1 MSGGGCAIY
10 TPLVAAFTLTSI
22 TSPARKMRIL
32 LRLLRYALYFA
43 LAGALIGALALGT
56 AYWLIAPRLPSVETL
71 KDVRLQVPLRI
82 YSADDK
88 LIAAFGETK
97 RTPVRIEDVPDKLK
111 QAFLAAED
119 ADFYSHRGIDV
130 SGIFRAMWLVIS
142 TGSKHVAGGSTIT
155 QQVARNFFLSPEV
168 SYTRKLSEI
177 FLAFRIESA
186 LTKDEILELYLNKI
200 FLGHRSYGVSA
211 AAEFYYGKTL
221 DALTIPECAM
231 LASLPKFPST
241 GNPISNPTRAIER
254 RNYVLGR
261 MLENRFID
269 QPTYEAAVKSVDA
282 AFPHEPPVEV
292 DAPYFA
298 EMVRLEAMERLGNNA
313 LTDGYVVKTTLDST
327 RQEAANKALRGDLIT
342 YDQRHGYRGPE
353 AHVELAA
360 DAGKEAWESALLD
373 YHSIGG
379 LMPAV
384 VTDVDAS
391 NADVY
396 TSDGTKIALDL
407 SAVEWARPRIDE
419 DRRGAT
425 PKHVSDVLKRGDIVR
440 VQLVT
445 KAEKNEKN
453 EKADKADKV
462 EDTKKT
468 YWMLSQMPVA
478 ESAFVAIN
486 PEDGAI
492 ETLVGGFSF
501 LRSKFNRVTQS
512 NRSPGSGFKPF
523 LYSAAFEHGFTP
535 ASVVN
540 DAPVVFPDPSKP
552 NGLWTPKNDDD
563 TFQGPIRL
571 REALV
576 KSVNLVSVR
585 VLDAIGVHYAREY
598 ITRFG
603 LPADQIPE
611 NLSMA
616 LGTASVSPLIMAR
629 GYAVFANGGFLVDP
643 YFVREID
650 DRDGKVVYTAD
661 PAVACAAC
669 AERQGADAVQTPTSA
684 TAATTNPLNPIA
696 SATAA
701 TTPAARPQGQPHLAP
716 RVIDAR
722 NAYLITSLMR
732 DVVRRGT
739 GAAAMVLKRN
749 DLAGKTGSTND
760 HRDAWFTGFNAKV
773 VASCWVGFDDFGSL
787 GRGEFGAK
795 AALPIWIDFMR
806 TALKEVPEQPFDM
819 PPGISKVRIDPATG
833 ALASSADP
841 GAILE
846 VLKSEDV
853 ARLAAQPPAEQQQG
867 EQREAYDVF

>member
-1 MSGGGCAIY
+1 
-10 TPLVAAFTLTSI
+10 
-22 TSPARKMRIL
+22 MRIL
-32 LRLLRYALYFA
+32 LRLLRYALYLA
-43 LAGALIGALALGT
+43 LAGALAGVLALGT
-56 AYWLIAPRLPSVETL
+56 AYWLISPRLPSVDTL

-111 QAFLAAED
+111 RAFLAAED
-119 ADFYSHRGIDV
+119 ADFYTHRGIDV
-130 SGIFRAMWLVIS
+130 GGIFRAVWLVIT

-221 DALTIPECAM
+221 DQLTIPECAM

-269 QPTYEAAVKSVDA
+269 QATYDTAVKSVDT
-282 AFPHEPPVEV
+282 AFPHEAPVEV
-292 DAPYFA
+292 DATYFA
-298 EMVRLEAMERLGNNA
+298 EMVRLEAMDRLGNNA
-313 LTDGYVVKTTLDST
+313 LTDGYIVKTTLDSA
-327 RQEAANKALRGDLIT
+327 RQEAANKALRSDLVT

-353 AHVELAA
+353 AHVDLAA
-360 DAGKEAWESALLD
+360 GSGKTEWESALLD
-373 YHSIGG
+373 YHSFAG
-379 LMPAV
+379 LIPAI
-384 VTDVDAS
+384 VTDVDA
-391 NADVY
+391 AAAIVY
-396 TSDGTKIALDL
+396 TSEGQKVALDL
-407 SAVEWARPRIDE
+407 SALEWARPRIDE

-425 PKHVSDVLKRGDIVR
+425 PKRVSDVLKRGDIVR

-445 KAEKNEKN
+445 RAEKNEKN

-462 EDTKKT
+462 AEKTEKT
-468 YWMLSQMPVA
+468 YWMLSQMPAA
-478 ESAFVAIN
+478 ESAFVALS

-492 ETLVGGFSF
+492 EALVGGFSF

-535 ASVVN
+535 ATVVN

-552 NGLWTPKNDDD
+552 NGLWMPKNDDD
-563 TFQGPIRL
+563 TFQGPVRL

-576 KSVNLVSVR
+576 KSINLVSVR

-603 LPADQIPE
+603 LPAEQIPE

-629 GYAVFANGGFLVDP
+629 GYAVFANGGYLIDP

-661 PAVACAAC
+661 PAVACATC
-669 AERQGADAVQTPTSA
+669 AERQGADTAQSSSKATSA
-684 TAATTNPLNPIA
+684 TTSPLNPIG
-696 SATAA
+696 SAAA
-701 TTPAARPQGQPHLAP
+701 APTPPARPPGQPHLAP
-716 RVIDAR
+716 RVIDVR
-722 NAYLITSLMR
+722 NAYLVTSLMR
-732 DVVRRGT
+732 DVIRRGT

-760 HRDAWFTGFNAKV
+760 HRDAWFTGFNAKL

-787 GRGEFGAK
+787 GHGEFGAK

-806 TALKEVPEQPFDM
+806 TALKDVPEQPFDM

-833 ALASSADP
+833 ALASSADS

-853 ARLAAQPPAEQQQG
+853 ARLAAQPPQEQQQS

>member
-1 MSGGGCAIY
+1 
-10 TPLVAAFTLTSI
+10 
-22 TSPARKMRIL
+22 MRIL
-32 LRLLRYALYFA
+32 LRFVRYALYLA
-43 LAGALIGALALGT
+43 LAGVLAGVLAIGT
-56 AYWLIAPRLPSVETL
+56 AYWLISPRLPSVETL
-71 KDVRLQVPLRI
+71 KDVRLQVPLKI

-97 RTPVRIEDVPDKLK
+97 RTPVRIQDVPERLK

-119 ADFYSHRGIDV
+119 ADFYTHSGIDV
-130 SGIFRAMWLVIS
+130 GGIFRAVWLMVT
-142 TGSKHVAGGSTIT
+142 TGSKHVPGGSTIT

-186 LTKDEILELYLNKI
+186 LTKDEIFELYLNKI

-221 DALTIPECAM
+221 DQLSIPECAM

-241 GNPISNPTRAIER
+241 GNPISNPTRAVER

-269 QPTYEAAVKSVDA
+269 QAAYDVALKEPDL

-313 LTDGYVVKTTLDST
+313 LTDGYVVKTTLDSGA
-327 RQEAANKALRGDLIT
+327 QEAANQSLRTDLMA

-353 AHVELAA
+353 AHVDLADGAQQTDWDKALIDYRPLAGLVPALVTQTSKTSATLYMPDGKSATLELP
-360 DAGKEAWESALLD
+360 
-373 YHSIGG
+373 G
-379 LMPAV
+379 L
-384 VTDVDAS
+384 S
-391 NADVY
+391 
-396 TSDGTKIALDL
+396 
-407 SAVEWARPRIDE
+407 WARAHLDE
-419 DRRGAT
+419 DRRGAA
-425 PKHVSDVLKRGDIVR
+425 PKQVDEVLKRGDIVR
-440 VQLVT
+440 LT
-445 KAEKNEKN
+445 R
-453 EKADKADKV
+453 D
-462 EDTKKT
+462 
-468 YWMLSQMPVA
+468 A
-478 ESAFVAIN
+478 ESGNWKLTQIPAAEAAFVALD

-492 ETLVGGFSF
+492 KTLVGGFSF

-523 LYSAAFEHGFTP
+523 LYSAAFDHGFTP

-540 DAPVVFPDPSKP
+540 DAPLVFPDPSKP

-563 TFQGPIRL
+563 TFQGPMRL

-603 LPADQIPE
+603 FAPDQIPE
-611 NLSMA
+611 SLSMA
-616 LGTASVSPLIMAR
+616 LGTASVSPMTMAR
-629 GYAVFANGGFLVDP
+629 GYAVFANGGYLIDP

-661 PAVACAAC
+661 PALACAHC
-669 AERQGADAVQTPTSA
+669 AEREAAANTTPPPPISTTTSA
-684 TAATTNPLNPIA
+684 LNPIGNA
-696 SATAA
+696 SAAA
-701 TTPAARPQGQPHLAP
+701 TPPARAQGQPHLAP
-716 RVIDAR
+716 RAIDPR
-722 NAYLITSLMR
+722 NAYLVTSLMR

-760 HRDAWFTGFNAKV
+760 HRDAWFSGFNAKL

-787 GRGEFGAK
+787 GHGEFGAK

-806 TALKEVPEQPFDM
+806 IALKDVPEQPFDM
-819 PPGISKVRIDPATG
+819 PPGISKVRIDPSSGT
-833 ALASSADP
+833 LASASDP
-841 GAILE
+841 DAILE

-853 ARLAAQPPAEQQQG
+853 ARLAAQPPPDEQQNG

>member
-1 MSGGGCAIY
+1 
-10 TPLVAAFTLTSI
+10 
-22 TSPARKMRIL
+22 MRIL
-32 LRLLRYALYFA
+32 LRLLRYALVLA
-43 LAGALIGALALGT
+43 LAGAVLGALAIGT
-56 AYWLIAPRLPSVETL
+56 AYWLISPRLPSVETL
-71 KDVRLQVPLRI
+71 KDVRLQVPLRV

-88 LIAAFGETK
+88 LVAAFGETK
-97 RTPVRIEDVPDKLK
+97 RTPVRIQDVPDRLK

-119 ADFYSHRGIDV
+119 ADFYSHKGIDV
-130 SGIFRAMWLVIS
+130 GGIFRAVWLVIT

-177 FLAFRIESA
+177 FLAFRIENA

-200 FLGHRSYGVSA
+200 FLGHRSYGVAA

-221 DALTIPECAM
+221 GELTIPESAM

-241 GNPISNPTRAIER
+241 GNPISNPTRAVER

-269 QPTYEAAVKSVDA
+269 QPAYDAAMKAPDA

-313 LTDGYVVKTTLDST
+313 LTDGYVVKTTLDSAK
-327 RQEAANKALRGDLIT
+327 QDAANRALRTDLLI
-342 YDQRHGYRGPE
+342 YDQRHGYRGAE
-353 AHVELAA
+353 AHVDLG
-360 DAGKEAWESALLD
+360 AGSNQAEWDKALLD
-373 YHSIGG
+373 YRPLAG
-379 LMPAV
+379 LVPGI
-384 VTDVDAS
+384 VTRVDAS
-391 NADVY
+391 AATVY
-396 TSDGTKIALDL
+396 AFDGQTIDLDL
-407 SAVEWARPRIDE
+407 SAVEWARPHIDE

-425 PKHVSDVLKRGDIVR
+425 PKHVDEVLKRGDIIR
-440 VQLVT
+440 LQHNDTTL
-445 KAEKNEKN
+445 A
-453 EKADKADKV
+453 ADKNDKS
-462 EDTKKT
+462 TKDDKT
-468 YWMLSQMPVA
+468 QKVVRAPWTLAQLPVA
-478 ESAFVAIN
+478 EAAFVALD

-512 NRSPGSGFKPF
+512 NRSPGSSFKPF

-540 DAPVVFPDPSKP
+540 DAPLVFPDPSKP

-603 LPADQIPE
+603 LAPDQIPE

-616 LGTASVSPLIMAR
+616 LGTASVSPLVMAR
-629 GYAVFANGGFLVDP
+629 GYAVFANGGYLVDP

-650 DRDGKVVYTAD
+650 DRDGNVVWKAD
-661 PAVACAAC
+661 PAVACATC
-669 AERQGADAVQTPTSA
+669 AERQAADTAEAPRTTGATTSA
-684 TAATTNPLNPIA
+684 LNPIA
-696 SATAA
+696 SASAAA
-701 TTPAARPQGQPHLAP
+701 TPPARPAGQPHLAP
-716 RVIDAR
+716 RVIDVR
-722 NAYLITSLMR
+722 NAYLVSSLMR

-760 HRDAWFTGFNAKV
+760 HRDAWFTGFNAKL

-806 TALKEVPEQPFDM
+806 AALKDVPEQPFDM
-819 PPGISKVRIDPATG
+819 PPGISKVRIDPGTG
-833 ALASSADP
+833 ALASAADG

-853 ARLAAQPPAEQQQG
+853 ARLAAQPPQDLQQNG

>member
-1 MSGGGCAIY
+1 
-10 TPLVAAFTLTSI
+10 
-22 TSPARKMRIL
+22 MRIL
-32 LRLLRYALYFA
+32 LRLLRYALYLA
-43 LAGALIGALALGT
+43 LAGALAGALALGT

-71 KDVRLQVPLRI
+71 KDVRLQVPLRV
-82 YSADDK
+82 YASDGK

-97 RTPVRIEDVPDKLK
+97 RTPTRIQDVPERLK

-119 ADFYSHRGIDV
+119 ADFYTHSGIDV
-130 SGIFRAMWLVIS
+130 GGIFRAVWLVIT

-177 FLAFRIESA
+177 FLAFRIENA

-200 FLGHRSYGVSA
+200 FLGHRSYGVAA

-221 DALTIPECAM
+221 ADLSIPECAM

-241 GNPISNPTRAIER
+241 GNPISNPPRAIER

-261 MLENRFID
+261 MLDNHFID
-269 QPTYEAAVKSVDA
+269 QATYDAAVKSPDGA
-282 AFPHEPPVEV
+282 YPHEPPVEV
-292 DAPYFA
+292 DAPYLA
-298 EMVRLEAMERLGNNA
+298 EMVRQEAMERLGNTA
-313 LTDGYVVKTTLDST
+313 LTDGYVVKTTIDSA
-327 RQEAANKALRGDLIT
+327 RQEAANAALRHDLMV
-342 YDQRHGYRGPE
+342 YDQRHGYRGAE
-353 AHVELAA
+353 AHVDLPAAAAAA
-360 DAGKEAWESALLD
+360 DWDKALLD
-373 YHSIGG
+373 YRPVAG
-379 LMPAV
+379 LVPGI
-384 VTDVDAS
+384 VTQVDAEAA
-391 NADVY
+391 NVY
-396 TSDGTKIALDL
+396 LSDGKAVTLDL
-407 SAVEWARPRIDE
+407 SAVDWARPHIDE
-419 DRRGAT
+419 DRRGAA
-425 PKHVSDVLKRGDIVR
+425 PKHVADVLKRGDIIR
-440 VQLVT
+440 LVHNEKPDDADDAGAKKGDKDK
-445 KAEKNEKN
+445 KAEKA
-453 EKADKADKV
+453 EKAPPPWTLAQV
-462 EDTKKT
+462 
-468 YWMLSQMPVA
+468 PAA
-478 ESAFVAIN
+478 EAAIVAID
-486 PEDGAI
+486 PHDGAI

-540 DAPVVFPDPSKP
+540 DAPLVFPDPSKP

-585 VLDAIGVHYAREY
+585 VLDAIGLHYAREY

-603 LPADQIPE
+603 FAPDQIPE

-616 LGTASVSPLIMAR
+616 LGTASVSPLSMAR

-650 DRDGKVVYTAD
+650 DRDGNVVYQAN
-661 PAVACAAC
+661 PAIACADC
-669 AERQGADAVQTPTSA
+669 SDNGGAGAPPA
-684 TAATTNPLNPIA
+684 TAAATSLNPIGTA
-696 SATAA
+696 KAAA
-701 TTPAARPQGQPHLAP
+701 TPAPGQPHLAP

-722 NAYLITSLMR
+722 NAYLVTSLMR
-732 DVVRRGT
+732 DVIRRGT
-739 GAAAMVLKRN
+739 GSAAMVLKRN

-760 HRDAWFTGFNAKV
+760 HRDAWFTGFDAKL

-806 TALKEVPEQPFDM
+806 VALKDVPEQPFDM
-819 PPGISKVRIDPATG
+819 PPGISKVRIDPASG
-833 ALASSADP
+833 ALAAAGDP

-846 VLKSEDV
+846 VLKTEDV
-853 ARLAAQPPAEQQQG
+853 ARLEAQPPQEQQQG

>member
-1 MSGGGCAIY
+1 
-10 TPLVAAFTLTSI
+10 
-22 TSPARKMRIL
+22 MRIL
-32 LRLLRYALYFA
+32 LRFVRYALYLA
-43 LAGALIGALALGT
+43 LAGVLAGVLAIGT
-56 AYWLIAPRLPSVETL
+56 AYWLISPRLPSVETL
-71 KDVRLQVPLRI
+71 KDVRLQVPLKI
-82 YSADDK
+82 YSADNK

-97 RTPVRIEDVPDKLK
+97 RTPVRIQDVPERLK

-119 ADFYSHRGIDV
+119 ADFYTHSGIDV
-130 SGIFRAMWLVIS
+130 GGIFRAVWLMVT
-142 TGSKHVAGGSTIT
+142 TGSKHVPGGSTIT

-186 LTKDEILELYLNKI
+186 LTKDEIFELYLNKI

-221 DALTIPECAM
+221 DQLSIPECAM

-241 GNPISNPTRAIER
+241 GNPISNPTRAVER

-269 QPTYEAAVKSVDA
+269 QAAYDVALKEPDL

-313 LTDGYVVKTTLDST
+313 LTDGYVVKTTLDSGA
-327 RQEAANKALRGDLIT
+327 QEAANQSLRTDLMA

-353 AHVELAA
+353 AHVDLADGAQQTDWDKALIDYRPLAGLVPALVTQTSKTSATLYMPDGKSATLELP
-360 DAGKEAWESALLD
+360 
-373 YHSIGG
+373 G
-379 LMPAV
+379 L
-384 VTDVDAS
+384 S
-391 NADVY
+391 
-396 TSDGTKIALDL
+396 
-407 SAVEWARPRIDE
+407 WARAHLDE
-419 DRRGAT
+419 DRRGAA
-425 PKHVSDVLKRGDIVR
+425 PKQVDEVLKRGDIVR
-440 VQLVT
+440 LT
-445 KAEKNEKN
+445 R
-453 EKADKADKV
+453 D
-462 EDTKKT
+462 
-468 YWMLSQMPVA
+468 A
-478 ESAFVAIN
+478 ESGNWKLTQIPAAEAAFVALD

-492 ETLVGGFSF
+492 KTLVGGFSF

-523 LYSAAFEHGFTP
+523 LYSAAFDHGFTP

-540 DAPVVFPDPSKP
+540 DAPLVFPDPSKP

-563 TFQGPIRL
+563 TFQGPMRL

-603 LPADQIPE
+603 FAPDQIPE
-611 NLSMA
+611 SLSMA
-616 LGTASVSPLIMAR
+616 LGTASVSPMTMAR
-629 GYAVFANGGFLVDP
+629 GYAVFANGGYLIDP

-661 PAVACAAC
+661 PALACAHC
-669 AERQGADAVQTPTSA
+669 AEREAAANTTPPPPISTTTSA
-684 TAATTNPLNPIA
+684 LNPIGNA
-696 SATAA
+696 SAAA
-701 TTPAARPQGQPHLAP
+701 TPPARAQGQPHLAP
-716 RVIDAR
+716 RAIDPR
-722 NAYLITSLMR
+722 NAYLVTSLMR

-760 HRDAWFTGFNAKV
+760 HRDAWFSGFNAKL

-787 GRGEFGAK
+787 GHGEFGAK

-806 TALKEVPEQPFDM
+806 IALKDVPEQPFDM
-819 PPGISKVRIDPATG
+819 PPGISKVRIDPSSGT
-833 ALASSADP
+833 LASASDP
-841 GAILE
+841 DAILE

-853 ARLAAQPPAEQQQG
+853 ARLAAQPPPDEQQNG

>member
-1 MSGGGCAIY
+1 
-10 TPLVAAFTLTSI
+10 
-22 TSPARKMRIL
+22 MRIL
-32 LRLLRYALYFA
+32 LRLLRYVLYLA
-43 LAGALIGALALGT
+43 LAGALAGALALGT

-88 LIAAFGETK
+88 LVAAFGETK
-97 RTPVRIEDVPDKLK
+97 RTPVRIQDVPLGLK

-130 SGIFRAMWLVIS
+130 GGIFRAVWLVIT

-177 FLAFRIESA
+177 FLAFRIENA

-221 DALTIPECAM
+221 DQLTVAECAM

-241 GNPISNPTRAIER
+241 GNPISNPPRAIER

-261 MLENRFID
+261 MLDNGFID
-269 QPTYEAAVKSVDA
+269 QAAYDA
-282 AFPHEPPVEV
+282 AMKSPDLAYAHEPPVEV

-313 LTDGYVVKTTLDST
+313 LTDGYVVKTTLDSVA
-327 RQEAANKALRGDLIT
+327 QDAANKALRGDLMT

-353 AHVELAA
+353 AHADLASNDKAEL
-360 DAGKEAWESALLD
+360 DKALLD
-373 YHSIGG
+373 YRPLAG
-379 LMPAV
+379 LIPGIVTKTDAANATVYLFDGSTITLGMP
-384 VTDVDAS
+384 S
-391 NADVY
+391 
-396 TSDGTKIALDL
+396 
-407 SAVEWARPRIDE
+407 VEWARPHIDE

-425 PKHVSDVLKRGDIVR
+425 PKHVDDVLKRGDIVR
-440 VQLVT
+440 LLH
-445 KAEKNEKN
+445 NEKLDVSDRDEAPAKD
-453 EKADKADKV
+453 EKPAKPEK
-462 EDTKKT
+462 ERPE
-468 YWMLSQMPVA
+468 WMLAQLPAA
-478 ESAFVAIN
+478 EAAFVAIS

-492 ETLVGGFSF
+492 KTLVGGFSF

-523 LYSAAFEHGFTP
+523 IYSAAFEHGFTP

-540 DAPVVFPDPSKP
+540 DAPLVFPDPSKP

-603 LPADQIPE
+603 FTPDQIPE
-611 NLSMA
+611 TLSMA
-616 LGTASVSPLIMAR
+616 LGTASVSPLTMAR
-629 GYAVFANGGFLVDP
+629 GYAVFANGGYLIDP
-643 YFVREID
+643 YFVTEID
-650 DRDGKVVYTAD
+650 DRDGKVVYTAT
-661 PAVACAAC
+661 PALACANC
-669 AERQGADAVQTPTSA
+669 AERAAADAAAAPARSDASA
-684 TAATTNPLNPIA
+684 STLNPIGTA
-696 SATAA
+696 KAAA
-701 TTPAARPQGQPHLAP
+701 TPPAANGQAPRLAP
-716 RVIDAR
+716 RVIDVR
-722 NAYLITSLMR
+722 NAYLVSSLMR

-739 GAAAMVLKRN
+739 GSAAMVLKRN

-760 HRDAWFTGFNAKV
+760 HRDAWFTGFNSKL

-806 TALKEVPEQPFDM
+806 VALKDVPEQPFDM
-819 PPGISKVRIDPATG
+819 PPGISKVRIDPASGT
-833 ALASSADP
+833 LASAADS

-853 ARLAAQPPAEQQQG
+853 ARLASQPPAEQQQG

>member
-1 MSGGGCAIY
+1 
-10 TPLVAAFTLTSI
+10 
-22 TSPARKMRIL
+22 
-32 LRLLRYALYFA
+32 LRYALYLA
-43 LAGALIGALALGT
+43 LAGALAGALALGT
-56 AYWLIAPRLPSVETL
+56 AYWLISPRLPSVETL
-71 KDVRLQVPLRI
+71 KDVRLQVPLRV
-82 YSADDK
+82 YTSDGK

-97 RTPVRIEDVPDKLK
+97 RTPIRIQDVPIQVK

-119 ADFYSHRGIDV
+119 ADFYSHSGIDV
-130 SGIFRAMWLVIS
+130 GGIFRAVWLVIT

-177 FLAFRIESA
+177 FLAFRIENA

-200 FLGHRSYGVSA
+200 FLGHRSYGVAA

-221 DALTIPECAM
+221 DELSIPECAM
-231 LASLPKFPST
+231 LAALPKFPST
-241 GNPISNPTRAIER
+241 GNPISNLPRAIER

-261 MLENRFID
+261 MLDNHFID
-269 QPTYEAAVKSVDA
+269 QASYDAAVKAPDA
-282 AFPHEPPVEV
+282 AYAHEPPVEV
-292 DAPYFA
+292 DAPYLA
-298 EMVRLEAMERLGNNA
+298 EMVRQEAMERLGNTA
-313 LTDGYVVKTTLDST
+313 LTDGYVVKTTIDSA
-327 RQEAANKALRGDLIT
+327 RQEAASAALRRDLMA

-353 AHVELAA
+353 AHVDLPASAA
-360 DAGKEAWESALLD
+360 TADWDKALLD
-373 YHSIGG
+373 YRPLAG
-379 LMPAV
+379 LVPGI

-391 NADVY
+391 AANVY
-396 TSDGTKIALDL
+396 LFDGKAVTLDL
-407 SAVEWARPRIDE
+407 SAVDWARPHIDE
-419 DRRGAT
+419 DRRGAA
-425 PKHVSDVLKRGDIVR
+425 PKHVADVLKRGDIIR
-440 VQLVT
+440 LVH
-445 KAEKNEKN
+445 NEKPDAADDADAAKKGDRN
-453 EKADKADKV
+453 TKTEKTRTEKAPPPWTLAQV
-462 EDTKKT
+462 
-468 YWMLSQMPVA
+468 PAA
-478 ESAFVAIN
+478 EAALVAID
-486 PEDGAI
+486 PHDGAI

-540 DAPVVFPDPSKP
+540 DAPLVFPDPSKP

-563 TFQGPIRL
+563 TFQGPMRL

-585 VLDAIGVHYAREY
+585 VLDAIGIHYAREY

-603 LPADQIPE
+603 FAPDQIPE

-616 LGTASVSPLIMAR
+616 LGTASVSPLSMAR
-629 GYAVFANGGFLVDP
+629 GFAVFANGGFLVDP
-643 YFVREID
+643 YVVREID
-650 DRDGKVVYTAD
+650 DRDGNVIYQAN
-661 PAVACAAC
+661 PAIACADC
-669 AERQGADAVQTPTSA
+669 AESGVANAPPA
-684 TAATTNPLNPIA
+684 TATATSLNPIGTA
-696 SATAA
+696 KAAA
-701 TTPAARPQGQPHLAP
+701 TPTPGQPHLAP

-722 NAYLITSLMR
+722 NAYLVTSLMR
-732 DVVRRGT
+732 DVIRRGT
-739 GAAAMVLKRN
+739 GSAAMVLKRN

-760 HRDAWFTGFNAKV
+760 HRDAWFTGFDAKL

-806 TALKEVPEQPFDM
+806 DALKDVPEQPFDM
-819 PPGISKVRIDPATG
+819 PPGISRVRIDPSSG
-833 ALASSADP
+833 ALAAAGDP

-846 VLKSEDV
+846 VLKTEDV
-853 ARLAAQPPAEQQQG
+853 ARLEAQPQQEQQQG

>member
-1 MSGGGCAIY
+1 
-10 TPLVAAFTLTSI
+10 
-22 TSPARKMRIL
+22 MRIL
-32 LRLLRYALYFA
+32 LRLLRYALYLA
-43 LAGALIGALALGT
+43 LAGALAGALALGT
-56 AYWLIAPRLPSVETL
+56 AYWLISPRLPSVETL
-71 KDVRLQVPLRI
+71 KDVRLQVPLRV
-82 YSADDK
+82 YTSDGK

-97 RTPVRIEDVPDKLK
+97 RTPIRIQDVPIQVK

-119 ADFYSHRGIDV
+119 ADFYSHSGIDV
-130 SGIFRAMWLVIS
+130 GGIFRAVWLVIT

-177 FLAFRIESA
+177 FLAFRIENA

-200 FLGHRSYGVSA
+200 FLGHRSYGVAA

-221 DALTIPECAM
+221 DELSIPECAM
-231 LASLPKFPST
+231 LAALPKFPST
-241 GNPISNPTRAIER
+241 GNPISNLPRAIER

-261 MLENRFID
+261 MLDNHFID
-269 QPTYEAAVKSVDA
+269 QASYDAAVKAPDA
-282 AFPHEPPVEV
+282 AYAHEPPIEV
-292 DAPYFA
+292 DAPYLA
-298 EMVRLEAMERLGNNA
+298 EMVRQEAMERLGNTA
-313 LTDGYVVKTTLDST
+313 LTDGYVVKTTIDSA
-327 RQEAANKALRGDLIT
+327 RQEAASAALRRDLMA

-353 AHVELAA
+353 AHVDLPASAA
-360 DAGKEAWESALLD
+360 TADWDKALLD
-373 YHSIGG
+373 YRPLAG
-379 LMPAV
+379 LVPGI

-391 NADVY
+391 AANVY
-396 TSDGTKIALDL
+396 LFDGKAVTLDL
-407 SAVEWARPRIDE
+407 SAVDWARPHIDE
-419 DRRGAT
+419 DRRGAA
-425 PKHVSDVLKRGDIVR
+425 PKHVADVLKRGDIIR
-440 VQLVT
+440 LVH
-445 KAEKNEKN
+445 NEKPDAADDADAAKKGDRN
-453 EKADKADKV
+453 TKTEKTRTEKAPPPWTLA
-462 EDTKKT
+462 
-468 YWMLSQMPVA
+468 QGPAA
-478 ESAFVAIN
+478 EAALVAID
-486 PEDGAI
+486 PHDGAI

-523 LYSAAFEHGFTP
+523 LYSSAFEHGFTP

-540 DAPVVFPDPSKP
+540 DAPLVFPDPSKP

-563 TFQGPIRL
+563 TFQGPMRL

-585 VLDAIGVHYAREY
+585 VLDAIGIHYAREY

-603 LPADQIPE
+603 FAPDQIPE

-616 LGTASVSPLIMAR
+616 LGTASVSPLSMAR
-629 GYAVFANGGFLVDP
+629 GFAVFANGGFLVDP

-650 DRDGKVVYTAD
+650 DRDGNVIYQAN
-661 PAVACAAC
+661 PAIACADC
-669 AERQGADAVQTPTSA
+669 AESGVANAPPA
-684 TAATTNPLNPIA
+684 TATATSLNPIGTA
-696 SATAA
+696 KAAA
-701 TTPAARPQGQPHLAP
+701 TPTPGQPHLAP

-722 NAYLITSLMR
+722 NAYLVTSLMR
-732 DVVRRGT
+732 DVIRRGT
-739 GAAAMVLKRN
+739 GSAAMVLKRN

-760 HRDAWFTGFNAKV
+760 HRDAWFTGFDAKL

-806 TALKEVPEQPFDM
+806 DALKDVPEQPFDM
-819 PPGISKVRIDPATG
+819 PPGISRVRIDPSSG
-833 ALASSADP
+833 ALAAAGDP

-846 VLKSEDV
+846 VLKTEDV
-853 ARLAAQPPAEQQQG
+853 ARLEAQPQQEQQQG

>member
-1 MSGGGCAIY
+1 
-10 TPLVAAFTLTSI
+10 
-22 TSPARKMRIL
+22 MRIL
-32 LRLLRYALYFA
+32 LRLLRYALYLA
-43 LAGALIGALALGT
+43 LAGVLMGALALGT
-56 AYWLIAPRLPSVETL
+56 AYWLISPRLPSVDTL
-71 KDVRLQVPLRI
+71 KDVRLQVPLKV
-82 YSADDK
+82 YTADDK

-97 RTPVRIEDVPDKLK
+97 RTPVRIQDVPDKLK

-119 ADFYSHRGIDV
+119 ADFYSHSGIDV
-130 SGIFRAMWLVIS
+130 GGIFRAVWLMIT

-177 FLAFRIESA
+177 FLAFRIENA

-200 FLGHRSYGVSA
+200 FLGHRSYGVAA

-221 DALTIPECAM
+221 DQLTIGECAT

-269 QPTYEAAVKSVDA
+269 QATYEAAVKAPEV

-298 EMVRLEAMERLGNNA
+298 EMVRIEAMERLGNNA

-327 RQEAANKALRGDLIT
+327 DQDAANRALRNDLMS
-342 YDQRHGYRGPE
+342 YDQRHGYRGAE
-353 AHVELAA
+353 AHVELAS
-360 DAGKEAWESALLD
+360 DATRPDFEKALIDYRTIAGLVPAIVTETGANSASLF
-373 YHSIGG
+373 
-379 LMPAV
+379 
-384 VTDVDAS
+384 
-391 NADVY
+391 
-396 TSDGTKIALDL
+396 TSDGKTLTLELAAID
-407 SAVEWARPRIDE
+407 WARTHIDE
-419 DRRGAT
+419 DRRGAA
-425 PKHVSDVLKRGDIVR
+425 PKHVDDVLKRGDIVR
-440 VQLVT
+440 LVH
-445 KAEKNEKN
+445 NEKT
-453 EKADKADKV
+453 EIADADKPKDAKADK
-462 EDTKKT
+462 KKDEKAARPE
-468 YWMLSQMPVA
+468 WVLAQMPAA
-478 ESAFVAIN
+478 EAAFVAIA

-492 ETLVGGFSF
+492 RTLVGGFSF

-523 LYSAAFEHGFTP
+523 IYSAAFEHGFTP

-540 DAPVVFPDPSKP
+540 DAPLVFPDPSKP
-552 NGLWTPKNDDD
+552 NGLWMPKNDDD

-603 LPADQIPE
+603 FSADQIPE
-611 NLSMA
+611 SLSMA
-616 LGTASVSPLIMAR
+616 LGTASVSPLTMAR
-629 GYAVFANGGFLVDP
+629 GYAVFANGGYLVDP

-650 DRDGKVVYTAD
+650 DRDGKVVYSAD
-661 PAVACAAC
+661 PVVACATC
-669 AERQGADAVQTPTSA
+669 TERQADATTAPRKPNTAAATTIALNPIGSAHA
-684 TAATTNPLNPIA
+684 TAAPAEPA
-696 SATAA
+696 RAA
-701 TTPAARPQGQPHLAP
+701 GQPHLAP
-716 RVIDAR
+716 RVIDVR
-722 NAYLITSLMR
+722 NAYLVSSLMR

-739 GAAAMVLKRN
+739 GAAAMTLKRN

-760 HRDAWFTGFNAKV
+760 HRDAWFTGFNSKL

-806 TALKEVPEQPFDM
+806 IALKDVPEQPFDM
-819 PPGISKVRIDPATG
+819 PQGISKVRIDPSSG
-833 ALASSADP
+833 ALASSSDG

-846 VLKSEDV
+846 VMKSEDV
-853 ARLAAQPPAEQQQG
+853 ARLAEQPPQDQQQQG

>member
-1 MSGGGCAIY
+1 
-10 TPLVAAFTLTSI
+10 
-22 TSPARKMRIL
+22 MRIL
-32 LRLLRYALYFA
+32 LRLLRYALYLA
-43 LAGALIGALALGT
+43 LAGALAGVLAIGT
-56 AYWLIAPRLPSVETL
+56 AYWLISPRLPSVETL
-71 KDVRLQVPLRI
+71 KDVRLQVPLKV
-82 YSADDK
+82 YSADNK

-97 RTPVRIEDVPDKLK
+97 RTPVLIQDVPERLK

-119 ADFYSHRGIDV
+119 ADFYTHRGIDV
-130 SGIFRAMWLVIS
+130 GGIFRAMWLVIT

-186 LTKDEILELYLNKI
+186 LTKDEIFELYLNKI

-211 AAEFYYGKTL
+211 AAEFYYGKSL
-221 DALTIPECAM
+221 ADLTIPEAAM

-241 GNPISNPTRAIER
+241 GNPISNPQRAIER

-269 QPTYEAAVKSVDA
+269 QAAYEEAVKSPDLA
-282 AFPHEPPVEV
+282 YPHEPPVEV

-298 EMVRLEAMERLGNNA
+298 EMVRIEAMEKLGNNA
-313 LTDGYVVKTTLDST
+313 LTDGYVVKTTLDSMQ
-327 RQEAANKALRGDLIT
+327 QEAANKALRTDLLT
-342 YDQRHGYRGPE
+342 YDMRHGYRGAE
-353 AHVELAA
+353 AHADLAA
-360 DAGKEAWESALLD
+360 NDKAEWDKALLD
-373 YHSIGG
+373 YRALAG
-379 LMPAV
+379 LTPGI
-384 VTDVDAS
+384 VTRVDAS
-391 NADVY
+391 SASVY
-396 TSDGTKIALDL
+396 LFDGQTVSLDL
-407 SAVEWARPRIDE
+407 SAVEWARPHIDE

-425 PKHVSDVLKRGDIVR
+425 PKHVDDVLKRGDIIR
-440 VQLVT
+440 LV
-445 KAEKNEKN
+445 KN
-453 EKADKADKV
+453 DKADIDAAVKNDKGDKAAKPDKP
-462 EDTKKT
+462 EKT
-468 YWMLSQMPVA
+468 EGSKAPWLLTQLPAA
-478 ESAFVAIN
+478 EAAFVALD

-492 ETLVGGFSF
+492 QTLVGGFSF
-501 LRSKFNRVTQS
+501 QRSKFNRVTQS

-540 DAPVVFPDPSKP
+540 DAPLVFPDPSKP
-552 NGLWTPKNDDD
+552 NGLWMPKNDDD

-603 LPADQIPE
+603 FSPDQIPE
-611 NLSMA
+611 SLSMA
-616 LGTASVSPLIMAR
+616 LGTASVSPLTMAR
-629 GYAVFANGGFLVDP
+629 GFAVFANGGYLVDP

-650 DRDGKVVYTAD
+650 DRDGKVVYQAD
-661 PAVACAAC
+661 PARVCASC
-669 AERQGADAVQTPTSA
+669 AGRGVADAAPPAKGETGSS
-684 TAATTNPLNPIA
+684 PLNPIG
-696 SATAA
+696 SAKAA
-701 TTPAARPQGQPHLAP
+701 PTPAAAASGQPHLAP
-716 RVIDAR
+716 RVIDVR
-722 NAYLITSLMR
+722 NAYLVSSLMR

-760 HRDAWFTGFNAKV
+760 HRDAWFTGFNARL

-806 TALKEVPEQPFDM
+806 LALKDVPEQPFDM
-819 PPGISKVRIDPATG
+819 PPGISKVRIDPSTG
-833 ALASSADP
+833 ALASAADS

-853 ARLAAQPPAEQQQG
+853 ARLAAQPPQEQQNG

>member
-1 MSGGGCAIY
+1 
-10 TPLVAAFTLTSI
+10 
-22 TSPARKMRIL
+22 MRIL
-32 LRLLRYALYFA
+32 FRFLRYALYLA
-43 LAGALIGALALGT
+43 LAGLLLGVLAIGT
-56 AYWLIAPRLPSVETL
+56 AYWLISPRLPSVETL

-82 YSADDK
+82 YSSDDK

-97 RTPVRIEDVPDKLK
+97 RTPVRIQDVPEQVK

-119 ADFYSHRGIDV
+119 ADFYTHSGIDV
-130 SGIFRAMWLVIS
+130 GGIFRAVWLVIT

-221 DALTIPECAM
+221 PELTVAESAM

-269 QPTYEAAVKSVDA
+269 KTTYDQGIATPDL

-298 EMVRLEAMERLGNNA
+298 EMVRLEAMERLGNDA
-313 LTDGYVVKTTLDST
+313 LTDGYVVKTTLDSA
-327 RQEAANKALRGDLIT
+327 RQEAANDALRTDLVT
-342 YDQRHGYRGPE
+342 YDRRHGYRGAE
-353 AHVELAA
+353 AHVDLAA
-360 DAGKEAWESALLD
+360 DSGKADWDKALLD
-373 YHSIGG
+373 YHVLAG
-379 LMPAV
+379 LVPGI
-384 VTDVDAS
+384 VTSVDAS
-391 NADVY
+391 AASVYMADGKTATLELAGV
-396 TSDGTKIALDL
+396 D
-407 SAVEWARPRIDE
+407 WARRQIDE
-419 DRRGAT
+419 DRRGAA
-425 PKHVSDVLKRGDIVR
+425 PKKVDDVLKRGDIVR
-440 VQLVT
+440 I
-445 KAEKNEKN
+445 ERNEKD
-453 EKADKADKV
+453 AW
-462 EDTKKT
+462 TLT
-468 YWMLSQMPVA
+468 QMPAA
-478 ESAFVAIN
+478 EAAFVALD

-540 DAPVVFPDPSKP
+540 DAPLVFPDPSKP

-603 LPADQIPE
+603 FAAEQIPE
-611 NLSMA
+611 SLSMA
-616 LGTASVSPLIMAR
+616 LGTASVSPLTMAR
-629 GYAVFANGGFLVDP
+629 GYAVFANGGFLIDP

-650 DRDGKVVYTAD
+650 DRDGKVVYSAD
-661 PAVACAAC
+661 PALACATC
-669 AERQGADAVQTPTSA
+669 PQRQLADAAHTPPHTDSTATTSA
-684 TAATTNPLNPIA
+684 LNPIG
-696 SATAA
+696 SAKAA
-701 TTPAARPQGQPHLAP
+701 PTPAPHAPGEPHLAP
-716 RVIDAR
+716 RVIDTR
-722 NAYLITSLMR
+722 NAYLVTSLMR

-739 GAAAMVLKRN
+739 GAGAMVLKRN

-760 HRDAWFTGFNAKV
+760 HRDAWFTGFDGGKL

-787 GRGEFGAK
+787 GHGEFGAK

-806 TALKEVPEQPFDM
+806 VALKDVPEQPFDM
-819 PPGISKVRIDPATG
+819 PPGISKVRIDPGTG
-833 ALASSADP
+833 ALASASDS

-853 ARLAAQPPAEQQQG
+853 ARLAAQPTQDAQKNG

>member
-1 MSGGGCAIY
+1 
-10 TPLVAAFTLTSI
+10 
-22 TSPARKMRIL
+22 MRIL
-32 LRLLRYALYFA
+32 LRLLRYALYLT
-43 LAGALIGALALGT
+43 LAGALVGALAIGT
-56 AYWLIAPRLPSVETL
+56 AYWLISPRLPSVETL

-88 LIAAFGETK
+88 FIAAFGETK
-97 RTPVRIEDVPDKLK
+97 RTPVHIQDVPERLK

-119 ADFYSHRGIDV
+119 ADFYTHRGIDV
-130 SGIFRAMWLVIS
+130 GGIFRAVWLVIT

-186 LTKDEILELYLNKI
+186 LTKDEIFELYLNKI

-211 AAEFYYGKTL
+211 AAEFYYGKSL
-221 DALTIPECAM
+221 ADLTIPESAM

-241 GNPISNPTRAIER
+241 GNPISNPARAIER

-269 QPTYEAAVKSVDA
+269 QNAYDEAIKSPDL
-282 AFPHEPPVEV
+282 AFAHEPPVEV

-313 LTDGYVVKTTLDST
+313 LTDGYVVKTTLDSM
-327 RQEAANKALRGDLIT
+327 QQDAASKALRTDLLT
-342 YDQRHGYRGPE
+342 YDLRHGYRGPE
-353 AHVELAA
+353 AHTDLAA
-360 DAGKEAWESALLD
+360 NSDKAEWDKALLD
-373 YHSIGG
+373 YRPLAG
-379 LMPAV
+379 LVPGI
-384 VTDVDAS
+384 VTRVDAS
-391 NADVY
+391 SASVY
-396 TSDGTKIALDL
+396 LFDGQTLALDL
-407 SAVEWARPRIDE
+407 SAVEWARQHIDE

-425 PKHVSDVLKRGDIVR
+425 PKHVDDVLKRGDIIR
-440 VQLVT
+440 LV
-445 KAEKNEKN
+445 KN
-453 EKADKADKV
+453 EKADAEAPAKDKGDKTAKSDKPEKAEGSKAPWLL
-462 EDTKKT
+462 T
-468 YWMLSQMPVA
+468 QMPAA
-478 ESAFVAIN
+478 EAAFVSLD

-492 ETLVGGFSF
+492 QTLVGGFSF

-540 DAPVVFPDPSKP
+540 DAPLVFPDPSKP

-603 LPADQIPE
+603 FTPDQIPE
-611 NLSMA
+611 SLSMA
-616 LGTASVSPLIMAR
+616 LGTASVSPLTMAR
-629 GYAVFANGGFLVDP
+629 GYAVFANGGYLIDP

-650 DRDGKVVYTAD
+650 DRDGKVIYQAD
-661 PAVACAAC
+661 PARACASC
-669 AERQGADAVQTPTSA
+669 AGRGVADAAPPSRSESNASA
-684 TAATTNPLNPIA
+684 LNPIA
-696 SATAA
+696 SAKAA
-701 TTPAARPQGQPHLAP
+701 TTAPAPASGQPHLAP
-716 RVIDAR
+716 RVIDVR
-722 NAYLITSLMR
+722 NAYLVSSLMR
-732 DVVRRGT
+732 DVIRRGT

-760 HRDAWFTGFNAKV
+760 HRDAWFTGFNARL

-806 TALKEVPEQPFDM
+806 VALKDVPEQPFDM
-819 PPGISKVRIDPATG
+819 PTGISKVRIDPATG
-833 ALASSADP
+833 ALASAADSS
-841 GAILE
+841 GILE
-846 VLKSEDV
+846 VLKTEDV
-853 ARLAAQPPAEQQQG
+853 ARLAAQPPQDQQNG

>member
-1 MSGGGCAIY
+1 
-10 TPLVAAFTLTSI
+10 
-22 TSPARKMRIL
+22 MRIL
-32 LRLLRYALYFA
+32 LRFVRYALYLA
-43 LAGALIGALALGT
+43 LAGVLAGVLAIGT
-56 AYWLIAPRLPSVETL
+56 AYWLISPRLPSVETL
-71 KDVRLQVPLRI
+71 KDVRLQVPLKI

-97 RTPVRIEDVPDKLK
+97 RTPVRIQDVPERLK

-119 ADFYSHRGIDV
+119 ADFYTHSGIDV
-130 SGIFRAMWLVIS
+130 GGIFRAVWLMVT
-142 TGSKHVAGGSTIT
+142 TGSKHVPGGSTIT

-186 LTKDEILELYLNKI
+186 LTKDEIFELYLNKI

-221 DALTIPECAM
+221 DQLSIPECAM

-241 GNPISNPTRAIER
+241 GNPISNPTRAVER

-269 QPTYEAAVKSVDA
+269 QAAYDVALKEPDL

-313 LTDGYVVKTTLDST
+313 LTDGYVVKTTLDSGA
-327 RQEAANKALRGDLIT
+327 QEAANQSLRTDLMA

-353 AHVELAA
+353 AHVDLADGAQQTDWDKALIDYRPLAGLVPALVTQTSKTSATLYMPDGKSATLELP
-360 DAGKEAWESALLD
+360 
-373 YHSIGG
+373 G
-379 LMPAV
+379 L
-384 VTDVDAS
+384 S
-391 NADVY
+391 
-396 TSDGTKIALDL
+396 
-407 SAVEWARPRIDE
+407 WARAHLDE
-419 DRRGAT
+419 DRRGAA
-425 PKHVSDVLKRGDIVR
+425 PKQVDEVLKRGDIVR
-440 VQLVT
+440 LT
-445 KAEKNEKN
+445 R
-453 EKADKADKV
+453 D
-462 EDTKKT
+462 
-468 YWMLSQMPVA
+468 A
-478 ESAFVAIN
+478 ESGNWKLTQIPAAEAAFVALD

-492 ETLVGGFSF
+492 KTLVGGFSF

-523 LYSAAFEHGFTP
+523 LYSAAFDHGFTP

-540 DAPVVFPDPSKP
+540 DAPLVFPDPSKP

-563 TFQGPIRL
+563 TFQGPMRL

-603 LPADQIPE
+603 FAPDQIPE
-611 NLSMA
+611 SLSMA
-616 LGTASVSPLIMAR
+616 LGTASVSPMTMAR
-629 GYAVFANGGFLVDP
+629 GYAVFANGGYLIDP

-661 PAVACAAC
+661 PALACAHC
-669 AERQGADAVQTPTSA
+669 AEREAAANTTPPPPASTTTSA
-684 TAATTNPLNPIA
+684 LNPIGNA
-696 SATAA
+696 SAAA
-701 TTPAARPQGQPHLAP
+701 TPPARAQGQPHLAP
-716 RVIDAR
+716 RAIDPR
-722 NAYLITSLMR
+722 NAYLVTSLMR

-760 HRDAWFTGFNAKV
+760 HRDAWFSGFNAKL

-787 GRGEFGAK
+787 GHGEFGAK

-806 TALKEVPEQPFDM
+806 IALKDVPEQPFDM
-819 PPGISKVRIDPATG
+819 PPGISKVRIDPSSGT
-833 ALASSADP
+833 LASASDP
-841 GAILE
+841 DAILE

-853 ARLAAQPPAEQQQG
+853 ARLAAQPPPDEQQNG